1 MSQSAVPLEVV
12 PSAFAGL
19 MGVARRDITP
29 PAGIYA
35 RMWGASTHD
44 LASGVHR
51 PLTTTALA
59 LRATPD
65 GPLRLLVG
73 IDLALLGDLGGLAD
87 TERVLSP
94 VRDALG
100 LAPGQLLVNCSH
112 THSAPWAA
120 TSRSHMPGG
129 ELIGPYLDQLGE
141 AIRDAGLEAV
151 ANLVPATLTWATG
164 RCDLAGNRDLPDP
177 AEGSDRVVCGYNPQ
191 APADDTLVVGRV
203 TADGDGAIVA
213 TIVNYACHPT
223 TLAWENTLFSPDYIG
238 AMRELVEQHSG
249 DALCLFLH
257 GASGELGPAHQYV
270 GDPAV
275 ADQHGRRLGFSALA
289 ALTGMLP
296 PGQALGYAG
305 VTESGAPL
313 AVWLP
318 TPFTPSR
325 VLSGDAIDVP
335 LPLKPMPTVAEL
347 EAQSAATDDRALQE
361 RLFRKIQIV
370 SSLGGGASQPFPAW
384 VWRVG
389 QSLLVAHPN
398 EAYSC
403 FQEDL
408 RSAFPDH
415 TVVVMNTSGQ
425 AEVGYLYPPE
435 LDGRNIY
442 QVWQTPFA
450 ADALPT
456 LTEQCIAEGRRL
468 FALDT
473 AAGADAA

>member
-1 MSQSAVPLEVV
+1 MSESIPLEVA
-12 PSAFAGL
+12 PSAYAGL
-19 MGVARRDITP
+19 IGVARRDTTP
-29 PAGIYA
+29 PEGIYA

-44 LASGVHR
+44 FAEGVHR
-51 PLTTTALA
+51 PLSVTVLA
-59 LRATPD
+59 LQPTPD
-65 GPLRLLVG
+65 DPLHLLVG
-73 IDLALLGDLGGLAD
+73 IDLALLGDLGGLSD
-87 TERVLSP
+87 SERILSP

-100 LAPGQLLVNCSH
+100 LTNGRLLVNCSH
-112 THSAPWAA
+112 THSSPWPA

-129 ELIGPYLDQLGE
+129 ELIGPYLDQMGQALLE
-141 AIRDAGLEAV
+141 AGLEAV

-164 RCDLAGNRDLPDP
+164 SCDLAGNRDLPDP
-177 AEGSDRVVCGYNPQ
+177 EPGSDLVFCGYNPI

-203 TADGDGAIVA
+203 TRDSDGGVIA

-223 TLAWENTLFSPDYIG
+223 TLAWDNKLISPDYIG
-238 AMRELVEQHSG
+238 AMRELVEQHTG
-249 DALCLFLH
+249 GVPCLFLH

-270 GDPAV
+270 GDTAV

-296 PGQALGYAG
+296 PGQALGYRG

-318 TPFTPSR
+318 TPFDPSR

-335 LPLKPMPTVAEL
+335 LPLKPMPTLAEL
-347 EAQSAATDDRALQE
+347 DAQSAATDDHAVKE
-361 RLFRKIQIV
+361 RLFRKKQIV
-370 SSLGGGASQPFPAW
+370 SSLGGGEQHPFPAW

-408 RSAFPDH
+408 RSAFPDC
-415 TVVVMNTSGQ
+415 TVIVMNTSGA

-435 LDGRNIY
+435 LDGLNIY
-442 QVWQTPFA
+442 QVWQTPFG

-456 LTEQCIAEGRRL
+456 LTEHCIAEGRRL
-468 FALDT
+468 FAAT
-473 AAGADAA
+473 P

>member
-1 MSQSAVPLEVV
+1 MSTTTPLEVA
-12 PSAFAGL
+12 PHAYAGL
-19 MGVARRDITP
+19 IGIARHDITP
-29 PAGIYA
+29 PEGIYA

-44 LASGVHR
+44 FAEGVHR
-51 PLTTTALA
+51 PLTTTVLA
-59 LRATPD
+59 LRTTLD
-65 GPLRLLVG
+65 EPLRLLVG
-73 IDLALLGDLGGLAD
+73 IDLALLGDLGVLDDSERILA
-87 TERVLSP
+87 P

-100 LAPGQLLVNCSH
+100 LTDGQLLVNCSH

-129 ELIGPYLDQLGE
+129 ELIGPYLDQMGRALRE
-141 AIRDAGLEAV
+141 AGLEAA
-151 ANLVPATLTWATG
+151 ANLAPATLTWATG
-164 RCDLAGNRDLPDP
+164 RCDLARNRDLPDP
-177 AEGSDRVVCGYNPQ
+177 EPGSDRAICGYNPL

-203 TADGDGAIVA
+203 TRDDDGSVMA

-223 TLAWENTLFSPDYIG
+223 TLAWDNKLISPDYIG
-238 AMRELVEQHSG
+238 AMRELVEQHTG
-249 DALCLFLH
+249 GAVCLFLH

-289 ALTGMLP
+289 ALEGMLP
-296 PGQALGYAG
+296 PGQALGYDG
-305 VTESGAPL
+305 VAESGAPL

-318 TPFTPSR
+318 TPFAPSR
-325 VLSGDAIDVP
+325 VLSGDAISVP

-347 EAQSAATDDRALQE
+347 EAQRAATDDRPVSE

-370 SSLGGGASQPFPAW
+370 SSLSGGDHQPFPAW
-384 VWRVG
+384 VWRLG
-389 QSLLVAHPN
+389 DSLVVAHPN

-408 RSAFPDH
+408 RSAFPDC
-415 TVVVMNTSGQ
+415 TVVVMNTTG
-425 AEVGYLYPPE
+425 ATEMGYLYPPE

-456 LTEQCIAEGRRL
+456 LTEHCVAEGRRL
-468 FALDT
+468 FA
-473 AAGADAA
+473 ADA